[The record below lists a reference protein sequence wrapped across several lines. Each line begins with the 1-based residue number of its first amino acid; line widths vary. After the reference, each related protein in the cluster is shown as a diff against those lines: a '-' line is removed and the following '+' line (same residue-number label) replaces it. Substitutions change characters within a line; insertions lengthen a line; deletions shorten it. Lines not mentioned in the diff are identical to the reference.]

1 MPKTI
6 VTALL
11 LAFVMV
17 SLGFIVIKEGGGNA
31 ETKPR
36 EVSINENPAQP
47 EALSRV
53 QASLPNSKVVAYYFH
68 GTARC
73 VTCRDI
79 ESYTKEAIETGFP
92 EAIKTDRLEFR
103 AVNVDEPQNE
113 HFVQDYQLSSS
124 SVVVARFTNGE
135 QTDWKNL
142 QLVWEL
148 VPDHDAFMVYIQEE
162 TKPFLITSSTTRRT
176 SERHHEPFGFLL
188 AQSQLPAFFS
198 AMIFSIIRERPFSS
212 RSLRISSAV

>member
-1 MPKTI
+1 MKKPKTI

-11 LAFVMV
+11 IAFV
-17 SLGFIVIKEGGGNA
+17 IVVIGNILIKEGGGKA
-31 ETKPR
+31 ETKQQ
-36 EVSINENPAQP
+36 EVATNKNPEQP
-47 EALSRV
+47 EAVRKV
-53 QASLPNSKVVAYYFH
+53 RASLPKSKVVAYYFH

-92 EAIKTDRLEFR
+92 EAINTKHLEFKV
-103 AVNVDEPQNE
+103 VNVDEPQNE
-113 HFVQDYQLSSS
+113 HFIQDYQLSAS

-148 VPDHDAFMVYIQEE
+148 VPDHDAFMVYVQEE
-162 TKPFLITSSTTRRT
+162 TKPFL
-176 SERHHEPFGFLL
+176 EEKG
-188 AQSQLPAFFS
+188 
-198 AMIFSIIRERPFSS
+198 
-212 RSLRISSAV
+212 